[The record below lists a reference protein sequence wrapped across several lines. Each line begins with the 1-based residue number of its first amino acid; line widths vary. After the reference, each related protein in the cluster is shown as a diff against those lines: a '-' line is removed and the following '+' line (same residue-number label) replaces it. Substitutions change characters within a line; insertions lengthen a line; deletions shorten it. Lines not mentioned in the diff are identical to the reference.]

1 MGLVHLLLM
10 ITIHLSGT
18 KTKKMK
24 FKTVY
29 PDGYGQTTAQFNDVY
44 SQSYHIEQQKHNIEF
59 NKKLPDDSVGDIFV
73 TVKANNLRITDEE
86 HQINI
91 ILEKASLNGCRIQVE
106 NLAKTIINNIK
117 YISEY
122 VDWYTK
128 VDAYKDSFK
137 TYVQ

>member
-44 SQSYHIEQQKHNIEF
+44 SSESNIY
-59 NKKLPDDSVGDIFV
+59 FV
-73 TVKANNLRITDEE
+73 VV
-86 HQINI
+86 
-91 ILEKASLNGCRIQVE
+91 VE
-106 NLAKTIINNIK
+106 
-117 YISEY
+117 
-122 VDWYTK
+122 
-128 VDAYKDSFK
+128 
-137 TYVQ
+137 